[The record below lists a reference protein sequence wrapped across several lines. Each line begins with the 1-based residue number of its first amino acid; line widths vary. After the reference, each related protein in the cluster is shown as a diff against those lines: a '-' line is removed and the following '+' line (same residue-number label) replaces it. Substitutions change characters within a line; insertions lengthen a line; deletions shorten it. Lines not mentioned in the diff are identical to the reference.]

1 MSHMRNKD
9 GGESLGPDI
18 NPIVIKLLSM
28 SPFLLDKLA
37 LSYPSTVTHEVDA
50 LILEHSWFLVGI
62 TGVSNRARDR
72 EARNLIEALC

>member
-1 MSHMRNKD
+1 MRNKD
-9 GGESLGPDI
+9 GGESLGPD

-37 LSYPSTVTHEVDA
+37 LSYPSPVTHEVDA

-62 TGVSNRARDR
+62 TGGGLKQGQGQRGQKFN
-72 EARNLIEALC
+72 